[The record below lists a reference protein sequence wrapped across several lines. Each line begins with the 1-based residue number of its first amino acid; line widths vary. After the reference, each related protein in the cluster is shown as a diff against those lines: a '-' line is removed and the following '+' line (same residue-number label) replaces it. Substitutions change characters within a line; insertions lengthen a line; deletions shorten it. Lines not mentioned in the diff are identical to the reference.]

1 LDAAPIWDD
10 LSTFDGNQWRGVVD
24 LVSAGYPC
32 QPFSVAGQRRGADDP
47 RHLWPHVARII
58 REVGPRVVVLENVAG
73 HVVLGLPDVLGE
85 LAEMGFDAEWGCYR
99 ASEVGAPHQRER
111 VFVLA
116 YRSGQQPGQ
125 LPRCESDGRV
135 GTAGVR
141 ETLADRPGRGLGEL
155 RWAQGDAGLAD
166 GGEQAVADA
175 SVVPELQPEDE
186 GCAERGSRAA
196 RSGVG
201 SRGSV
206 MGHTEGTRPGCA
218 RPCGSRQ
225 EVTWSFPPG
234 PSDRVAWAA
243 VLAAAPELA
252 PAVEPAVCGVA
263 DGVPEKL
270 VSAVRRHRLRCLGNA
285 VVPAQAEHAVRCL
298 LRRVQ

>member
-1 LDAAPIWDD
+1 MQEGALDAAPIWDD

-141 ETLADRPGRGLGEL
+141 ETLADRPGRGLG
-155 RWAQGDAGLAD
+155 
-166 GGEQAVADA
+166 
-175 SVVPELQPEDE
+175 
-186 GCAERGSRAA
+186 
-196 RSGVG
+196 
-201 SRGSV
+201 
-206 MGHTEGTRPGCA
+206 
-218 RPCGSRQ
+218 
-225 EVTWSFPPG
+225 
-234 PSDRVAWAA
+234 
-243 VLAAAPELA
+243 
-252 PAVEPAVCGVA
+252 
-263 DGVPEKL
+263 
-270 VSAVRRHRLRCLGNA
+270 
-285 VVPAQAEHAVRCL
+285 
-298 LRRVQ
+298 